1 MSTQVQAQV
10 SKRDT
15 VVLGGNMALRR
26 GLGGGSV
33 TMVLRRQLS
42 PISSVELLAIVGLRS
57 ILRCR
62 LLGICSLCWKC
73 RLLLLAE
80 RKQWIGCCSRATSVF
95 CCGFCAREEPWYG
108 GGGVEAVWLCGR
120 RQLSTHSTGTS
131 GLSVSL
137 RDGSVT
143 LANTWSRQLSED
155 TTGNVSVGIPRRGAS

>member
-57 ILRCR
+57 ILSLQTSRYLFPLLEVQVVVACGAKAVDR
-62 LLGICSLCWKC
+62 LL
-73 RLLLLAE
+73 
-80 RKQWIGCCSRATSVF
+80 
-95 CCGFCAREEPWYG
+95 
-108 GGGVEAVWLCGR
+108 
-120 RQLSTHSTGTS
+120 
-131 GLSVSL
+131 
-137 RDGSVT
+137 
-143 LANTWSRQLSED
+143 
-155 TTGNVSVGIPRRGAS
+155 